1 MKIAFYS
8 LCLLVSLLLCYGCK
22 SSKDDIRSKIEKMQT
37 KPITIPYS
45 EMLLWTR
52 DSTDRTPN
60 THTEYKLVVYIDSTH
75 CTECEL
81 KKMYLWDDFVKLEHK
96 YNGLFRVVFIVQAS
110 KKSTSK
116 ALTSAFRF
124 HKVEYPMYIDST
136 SMFSKMNRH
145 IPLENMYHVFLLDKK
160 DSVVLVGNP
169 QFNPEIENR
178 LLQILE
184 KNCERN
190 K

>member
-60 THTEYKLVVYIDSTH
+60 THTEYKLVVYIDYTH
-75 CTECEL
+75 CTECEM
-81 KKMYLWDDFVKLEHK
+81 KKMYLWDDFVKLEQK
-96 YNGLFRVVFIVQAS
+96 YNGRFRVVFIVQAS
-110 KKSTSK
+110 KKSPTK
-116 ALTSAFRF
+116 AIASALK
-124 HKVEYPMYIDST
+124 HYDVDYTIYIDST
-136 SMFSKMNRH
+136 NIFSSVNPH
-145 IPLENMYHVFLLDKK
+145 IPSEEMYHVFLLDEK
-160 DSVVLVGNP
+160 DSVILVGNP
-169 QFNPEIENR
+169 QFNSKIENR
-178 LLQILE
+178 LLDILE
-184 KNCERN
+184 QKF
-190 K
+190 